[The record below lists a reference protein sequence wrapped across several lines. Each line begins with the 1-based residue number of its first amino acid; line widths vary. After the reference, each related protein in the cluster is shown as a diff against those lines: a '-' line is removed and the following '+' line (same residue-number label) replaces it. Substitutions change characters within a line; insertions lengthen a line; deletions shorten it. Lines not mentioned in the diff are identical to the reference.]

1 MSVCVCV
8 CAPAWSALAS
18 AGAGYSTASGELGKS
33 PGIRRSP
40 ASAGSVSG
48 LIEEGEGEKASVVL
62 TLEKSCGQMSL
73 KDKCREICAASLTM
87 GFFLALSKNRV
98 P

>member
-1 MSVCVCV
+1 MCVCV
-8 CAPAWSALAS
+8 CPAGPPLP
-18 AGAGYSTASGELGKS
+18 AGGGYSTASGDLGKS